1 MSDLTSSSSG
11 SQKQRA
17 EAMRA
22 KARDAYIR
30 FGTTVSRELD
40 PSYMQTV
47 GSFPRLTPEEE
58 VTYAKQFQE
67 GRQELQDIL
76 RKWPALF
83 LFQLRAIA
91 ADSELRPGA
100 FLEAQGG
107 QDEPDDDEV
116 SVSVSRLLNDALAK
130 LESYPPPATD
140 NPSPLQ
146 ASKDLKADFWTALAP
161 LRFRDAFYDAC
172 LKIIS
177 DDAQRKLFIDDEEWS
192 TVEPAITRICNAI
205 LEAKKILV
213 ERNLRLVISIASN
226 FLGGGMPLA
235 DLVQEGNLGLIRA
248 VEKFDYQRGHRFG
261 TYASY
266 WIRQA
271 VTRHITNHGRIIRMP
286 ANPIQQINQIN
297 RTEQELLQK
306 TGAIPTSEEIAA
318 VLSLSPARVRALQK
332 MSLQPLSLHIIM
344 NNEDSTLED
353 MIADT
358 VTPTPHEAAKQKGLQ
373 DSIKMALDNLDE
385 RERTIITLRFGLYG
399 AECHTLAQLSQILQ
413 LTSERIRQIEAAA
426 IQKLRQPDNLKFF
439 DGYN

>member
-1 MSDLTSSSSG
+1 MPDTTPSPSG
-11 SQKQRA
+11 NPKQRT

-22 KARDAYIR
+22 KARDAYLR

-58 VTYAKQFQE
+58 VTYAKQFQNA
-67 GRQELQDIL
+67 RQELQDTL

-91 ADSELRPGA
+91 EDNDLRPGN
-100 FLEAQGG
+100 FLEAQGH
-107 QDEPDDDEV
+107 DEQEEEEV
-116 SVSVSRLLNDALAK
+116 SVSVSHLLDDALAQ
-130 LESYPPPATD
+130 LQSVPPPTPAAD
-140 NPSPLQ
+140 NPSPLP
-146 ASKDLKADFWTALAP
+146 ASPDLNTGFWIALAP
-161 LRFRDAFYDAC
+161 LRLRDSFYDAC

-177 DDAQRKLFIDDEEWS
+177 DDALRRLFITDAEW
-192 TVEPAITRICNAI
+192 TATEPVIDRIC
-205 LEAKKILV
+205 LSFREAKKILV

-226 FLGGGMPLA
+226 FLGGGIPLA

-286 ANPIQQINQIN
+286 ANTIAQIAQIN
-297 RTEQELLQK
+297 RTEQDLLQK
-306 TGAIPTSEEIAA
+306 TGAIPTSEDIAA
-318 VLSLSPARVRALQK
+318 ILNLSPARVRALQK

-344 NNEDSTLED
+344 NEDSTLED

-358 VTPTPHEAAKQKGLQ
+358 VTPTPHEAAKQNALQ
-373 DSIKMALDNLDE
+373 DCIKMALDNLDE

-399 AECHTLAQLSQILQ
+399 AECHTLAQLSQKLQ
-413 LTSERIRQIEAAA
+413 LTSERIRQIEATA
-426 IQKLRQPDNLKFF
+426 IKKLRQPNNLKFF

>member
-1 MSDLTSSSSG
+1 MPASTPSSSS

-17 EAMRA
+17 DAMRA

-67 GRQELQDIL
+67 GRQALQDTL
-76 RKWPALF
+76 RKWPALL
-83 LFQLRAIA
+83 LFQLRVIA

-100 FLEAQGG
+100 FLEAQG
-107 QDEPDDDEV
+107 QDDPDDEEV
-116 SVSVSRLLNDALAK
+116 SVSVSSLLNDALAK
-130 LESYPPPATD
+130 LESFPSPAAD
-140 NPSPLQ
+140 NPSPLP
-146 ASKDLKADFWTALAP
+146 ASKNFSNDFWAAMAP
-161 LRFRDAFYDAC
+161 LRFRDAFYDDC
-172 LKIIS
+172 LKIIA
-177 DDAQRKLFIDDEEWS
+177 DDTQRKLFIDDEEWS
-192 TVEPAITRICNAI
+192 TVEPTLTKICNSI
-205 LEAKKILV
+205 WEAKKILV

-271 VTRHITNHGRIIRMP
+271 VTQHITNHGRIIRMP
-286 ANPIQQINQIN
+286 ANTIQQISQIN

-306 TGAIPTSEEIAA
+306 TGAIPTAEDIAA
-318 VLSLSPARVRALQK
+318 VLNLSPARVRALQK

-358 VTPTPHEAAKQKGLQ
+358 VTPNPREAARQKGLQ

-399 AECHTLAQLSQILQ
+399 TECHTLAQLSQILQ